1 MRVLTFVLTL
11 FVFAG
16 TVQAQNEIAIDATA
30 DVVVPADEIL
40 FQITLNAEASTPQEA
55 HKLHQEREKVLVEQ
69 LKKHDISEENIHFEP
84 ISIKKTYSNDYPK
97 GERQRAQTRQNI
109 TLSLDDFG
117 AYEQIQITLIE
128 NGFDEFSGE
137 FSSTETV
144 KAEDKALKKALEIA
158 REKADIIAS
167 ETGLT
172 ISGIKNINYSYNQ
185 RPPQP
190 MQMEMRAKSADSSL
204 LQFDQTVSV
213 SASVSVTYNF
223 EEQE

>member
-40 FQITLNAEASTPQEA
+40 FQITLNAEAPTPQEA
-55 HKLHQEREKVLVEQ
+55 HKLHQERENVLVQQ
-69 LKKHDISEENIHFEP
+69 LKKYNISEENIHFEP
-84 ISIKKTYSNDYPK
+84 ISIQKTYSNDYPK

-109 TLSLDDFG
+109 TLSLDDFD

-128 NGFDEFSGE
+128 NGFDQFSGE

-144 KAEDKALKKALEIA
+144 KAEDEALKKALKIA

-190 MQMEMRAKSADSSL
+190 MQMEMRTKTSGSL
-204 LQFDQTVSV
+204 IDEYDQSV
-213 SASVSVTYNF
+213 NITARVSVTFNTS
-223 EEQE
+223 Q